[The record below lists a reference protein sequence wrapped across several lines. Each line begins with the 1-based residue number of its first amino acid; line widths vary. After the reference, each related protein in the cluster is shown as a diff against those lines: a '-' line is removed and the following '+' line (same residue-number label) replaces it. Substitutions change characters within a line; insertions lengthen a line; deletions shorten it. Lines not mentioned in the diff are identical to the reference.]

1 MNYLQEFI
9 YQLGH
14 YQDYYLGNYQL
25 SHYYISYFITP
36 VLIIVPVAYYFF
48 TKDERISRKRIR
60 EMNQDMIRNNVIL
73 ESLLLTIGK
82 MTKHQSD
89 ATLYLDGLDDKINNL
104 DDKISKIEEFNYKN
118 RNDDYDYF
126 KDLVYGNFKLIQ
138 GELKIL
144 HDATFLPDDNND
156 QDSDYEP

>member
-1 MNYLQEFI
+1 MDYLQEFI
-9 YQLGH
+9 YQLNH
-14 YQDYYLGNYQL
+14 YQDYYHQLNYSQL
-25 SHYYISYFITP
+25 TYFITP
-36 VLIIVPVAYYFF
+36 VLLIMYYFL

-60 EMNQDMIRNNVIL
+60 EMNQDMIRNNAIL

-82 MTKHQSD
+82 MMKQQSD
-89 ATLYLDGLDDKINNL
+89 ATLYLDGLDDKINKLEEVINNL
-104 DDKISKIEEFNYKN
+104 MELNCKNGNFNH
-118 RNDDYDYF
+118 DDYDYF

>member
-1 MNYLQEFI
+1 MDYLQEFI
-9 YQLGH
+9 YQLSH
-14 YQDYYLGNYQL
+14 YQDYYLGHYQVNYSQ
-25 SHYYISYFITP
+25 ISYFITP
-36 VLIIVPVAYYFF
+36 FLLISYYFL

-60 EMNQDMIRNNVIL
+60 EMNQDMIRNNAIL

-82 MTKHQSD
+82 MMKQQSD

-104 DDKISKIEEFNYKN
+104 DDRISNLVETNKKN
-118 RNDDYDYF
+118 FDYDDYENF
-126 KDLVYGNFKLIQ
+126 KDLVYRNFKLIQ